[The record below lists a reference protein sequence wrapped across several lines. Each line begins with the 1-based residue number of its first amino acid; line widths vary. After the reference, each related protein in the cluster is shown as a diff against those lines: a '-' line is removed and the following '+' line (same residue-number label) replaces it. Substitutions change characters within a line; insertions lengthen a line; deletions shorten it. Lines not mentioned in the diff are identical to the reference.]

1 MDILLSDAREAQ
13 LERQRRNQLIGLLGA
28 IRLIRE
34 CPLSSYDCM
43 VAADDASNKVTAG
56 INDRKNQV
64 AALYVLAQH
73 ISECEGPGR
82 RSNAVQ
88 EELEQRMA
96 EAEALQTEMDSC
108 TPSRLQPH
116 NSPGANH
123 SDVLATLE
131 AFDQY

>member
-13 LERQRRNQLIGLLGA
+13 MESQRRNQLIGMLGA
-28 IRLIRE
+28 IRQIRE
-34 CPLSSYDCM
+34 CPQSSYDCM
-43 VAADDASNKVTAG
+43 VAADEASNKVMAG
-56 INDRKNQV
+56 INERKNQV

-96 EAEALQTEMDSC
+96 EADVLQAEMDSC
-108 TPSRLQPH
+108 TPSRLQAH
-116 NSPGANH
+116 NSTGANH

-131 AFDQY
+131 AFDRY